1 MTGVLLSSLL
11 FLLSLAGLCFL
22 LVKMNGKT
30 LPSLKSLPS
39 VFSRKPEA
47 GKPSIVI
54 RQRTFLGWKSS
65 AIDIDWE
72 GTRYLVVLQ
81 EGRCTVV
88 GTRPV
93 QQTDGPSA

>member
-11 FLLSLAGLCFL
+11 FLTSLAGLCFL

-30 LPSLKSLPS
+30 LPSLKSLPALL
-39 VFSRKPEA
+39 SRKEDA
-47 GKPSIVI
+47 AKPTILI

-72 GTRYLVVLQ
+72 GKRYLVVLQ

-88 GTRPV
+88 GTCPAPEM
-93 QQTDGPSA
+93 DGPNA

>member
-11 FLLSLAGLCFL
+11 FLTSLAGLCFL

-30 LPSLKSLPS
+30 LPSLKSLPALL
-39 VFSRKPEA
+39 SRKPEE